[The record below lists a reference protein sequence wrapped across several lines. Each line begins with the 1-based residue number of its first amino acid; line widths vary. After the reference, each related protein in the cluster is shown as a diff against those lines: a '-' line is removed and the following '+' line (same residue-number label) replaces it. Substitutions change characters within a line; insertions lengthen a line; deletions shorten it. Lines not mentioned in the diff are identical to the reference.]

1 MNWICYLPVAAVST
15 ARVAETAAASSE
27 YEAMESPCDS
37 AILTLS
43 VQLLEK
49 CHQRH
54 YYECDNYISVTENK
68 TCHWQSSSFMLF
80 YYEIHCSQQKSIE
93 KWEIRPPHIKNPWT
107 DRPLNC
113 IGDYVRPLPLCK
125 ISSNYPLL
133 PPIMRK
139 CASSDSA
146 SFFSERGSRRYMSSA
161 VRLSSICRLSVCL

>member
-68 TCHWQSSSFMLF
+68 TCH
-80 YYEIHCSQQKSIE
+80 
-93 KWEIRPPHIKNPWT
+93 
-107 DRPLNC
+107 
-113 IGDYVRPLPLCK
+113 
-125 ISSNYPLL
+125 
-133 PPIMRK
+133 
-139 CASSDSA
+139 
-146 SFFSERGSRRYMSSA
+146 
-161 VRLSSICRLSVCL
+161 